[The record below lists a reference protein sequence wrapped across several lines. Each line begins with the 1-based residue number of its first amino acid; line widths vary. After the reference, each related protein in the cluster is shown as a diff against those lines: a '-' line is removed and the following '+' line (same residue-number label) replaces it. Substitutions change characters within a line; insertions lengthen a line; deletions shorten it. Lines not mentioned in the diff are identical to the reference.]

1 MKNFRELD
9 NNSCLHY
16 QDVRRRNWKYR
27 RPFAMHDVDICSWL
41 LTLWQTQD
49 HKPTIW
55 GWIIPPIQG
64 FAIGLNALQS
74 TEPTSPARLQRQ
86 NYSGNARA
94 TQRVE
99 IHQTATKIWRWKV
112 GSWHLTVEILRDVAF
127 TIFDYSKIKVK
138 DLDRGK
144 RRFCHQKLDYYHY
157 GCCSLVY
164 HPKSRLNIEHERNHT
179 WSGDKTW

>member
-1 MKNFRELD
+1 
-9 NNSCLHY
+9 
-16 QDVRRRNWKYR
+16 
-27 RPFAMHDVDICSWL
+27 MHDVDICSWL

-74 TEPTSPARLQRQ
+74 TEPTSPARLQWQ
-86 NYSGNARA
+86 HYSGKARA

-144 RRFCHQKLDYYHY
+144 RDSANKFWIITTTVVAVAALFTIQNPGPTSNTRETTHKVVIRH
-157 GCCSLVY
+157 
-164 HPKSRLNIEHERNHT
+164 
-179 WSGDKTW
+179 DKTHGNTKPRR

>member
-1 MKNFRELD
+1 
-9 NNSCLHY
+9 
-16 QDVRRRNWKYR
+16 
-27 RPFAMHDVDICSWL
+27 MHDVDVCSWL

-144 RRFCHQKLDYYHY
+144 RDSANKIIWIDYHY
-157 GCCSLVY
+157 GCCRCSLVY
-164 HPKSRLNIEHERNHT
+164 HPSKIQVQHRTREKPHIK
-179 WSGDKTW
+179 WW